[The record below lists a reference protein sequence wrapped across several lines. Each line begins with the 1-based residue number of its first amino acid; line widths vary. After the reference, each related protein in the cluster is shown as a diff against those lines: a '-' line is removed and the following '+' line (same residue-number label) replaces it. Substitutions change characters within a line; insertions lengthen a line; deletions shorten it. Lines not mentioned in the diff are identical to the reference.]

1 MRALTRSAF
10 LHRWGRHGWA
20 VGLTALGLIS
30 AVLVA
35 LTPTFTGEDW
45 NAIRHGAQLISS
57 GQSPYLEPLYRWS
70 PVAAWITV
78 PLLVLPYGIWVAL
91 HVAALALIRNPWV
104 TLVALI
110 SWPFWAD
117 AGVGNVVT
125 FAVVAALAALRGSR
139 VGTWIYLLMFL
150 LIPRPLTVPV
160 AAWLLF
166 KRPGL
171 RLPFA
176 AATALTLLGALMT
189 GYGIEWFGVLAHAG
203 PVEIINPYQVGPSR
217 LIGTLW
223 VPLGLA
229 LAAVLTWR
237 GRLGLAGLAAS
248 PYWLPYY
255 LMYGLL
261 ELDQDAI
268 SDLRRDSS
276 AHESA
281 AKWNSGAAP

>member
-1 MRALTRSAF
+1 MRIPWR
-10 LHRWGRHGWA
+10 RYGWA
-20 VGLTALGLIS
+20 AALVGVGAASALLI
-30 AVLVA
+30 A

-45 NAIRHGAQLISS
+45 HAIRHGAQLIAS
-57 GQSPYLEPLYRWS
+57 GQSPFLEPLYRWS
-70 PVAAWITV
+70 PIAAWLTV
-78 PLLVLPYGIWVAL
+78 PLLLLPYGVWVAL
-91 HVAALALIRNPWV
+91 HVAALAAIRNPWV

-150 LIPRPLTVPV
+150 LIPRPLMIPV
-160 AAWLLF
+160 VIWLLF

-176 AATALTLLGALMT
+176 AAAAVSLLAALLT
-189 GYGIEWFGVLAHAG
+189 GYGVEWLGVLAHAG
-203 PVEIINPYQVGPSR
+203 PVEIVNPYQIGPSR
-217 LIGTLW
+217 VIGTLW

-229 LAAVLTWR
+229 LAAVLTLK

-261 ELDQDAI
+261 ELDHDAI
-268 SDLRRDSS
+268 SEIATTPQSS
-276 AHESA
+276 EAASGSA
-281 AKWNSGAAP
+281 VSTARGAAP

>member
-1 MRALTRSAF
+1 MQIRWDRYGYAAALTGLAVVSA
-10 LHRWGRHGWA
+10 L
-20 VGLTALGLIS
+20 LI
-30 AVLVA
+30 A

-45 NAIRHGAQLISS
+45 NAIRHGAHLIAS

-70 PVAAWITV
+70 PIATWITV
-78 PLLVLPYGIWVAL
+78 PLLLLPYGVWVAL

-139 VGTWIYLLMFL
+139 LGTWIYLIMFL
-150 LIPRPLTVPV
+150 LIPRPLMVPV
-160 AAWLLF
+160 AVWLLF
-166 KRPGL
+166 KQPGL

-176 AATALTLLGALMT
+176 AAAAVSLLAAVLT
-189 GYGIEWFGVLAHAG
+189 GYGVEWLGVLAHAG
-203 PVEIINPYQVGPSR
+203 PVEIVNPYQIGPSR
-217 LIGTLW
+217 LIGQLW

-229 LAAVLTWR
+229 LAAVLTWK

-261 ELDQDAI
+261 ELDHDAM
-268 SDLRRDSS
+268 SDLQGQ
-276 AHESA
+276 A
-281 AKWNSGAAP
+281 A